1 MAGGSLTPSG
11 CTPTSLSS
19 DWTKPRSGRRHR
31 PAPPASSPG
40 WSTCGP
46 GSAAPPGCSMLWK
59 AVPAL
64 SWPTVRP
71 NAVTTGAPEC
81 MSRRSTRSAATR
93 LRCAVGCPRPPWCS
107 TRFTRCAS
115 QDAINTVRRRVQQ
128 DTLGHRG
135 HKGDP
140 LYGIRRVLLR
150 GAENLTAKAYRRLL
164 AGLDA
169 GNPDG
174 HVAAA
179 YLACQELRHVYAAPD
194 LNRARRRLD
203 RFYWACALPGVAEPA
218 RPGGTISAWEAPLLA
233 YFTTAGT
240 SNGPTEAINLLI
252 KRIKQVGFG
261 FRTFANYRLRL
272 RRHLAHSPHNP
283 DPKPVTTLHHV
294 EPEKEHSGR
303 SYQWIG
309 QKVHASKSLS
319 HLVSFL

>member
-1 MAGGSLTPSG
+1 M
-11 CTPTSLSS
+11 
-19 DWTKPRSGRRHR
+19 
-31 PAPPASSPG
+31 
-40 WSTCGP
+40 
-46 GSAAPPGCSMLWK
+46 
-59 AVPAL
+59 
-64 SWPTVRP
+64 
-71 NAVTTGAPEC
+71 
-81 MSRRSTRSAATR
+81 
-93 LRCAVGCPRPPWCS
+93 
-107 TRFTRCAS
+107 
-115 QDAINTVRRRVQQ
+115 QQ

-194 LNRARRRLD
+194 LNRARRLD

-252 KRIKQVGFG
+252 KRIKRVGFG

-294 EPEKEHSGR
+294 EPLRSHCISSSVGGGR
-303 SYQWIG
+303 R
-309 QKVHASKSLS
+309 
-319 HLVSFL
+319 